1 MRRTM
6 HRGSR
11 TVLWSCVLALAV
23 GMGSPQVWAAAEDV
37 VGEWQITQDF
47 QGRPMVSTLAITKNA
62 DGTLAGQWGSAPLSN
77 VKFQDGKLTF
87 VRTIRFGDQEFS
99 MNYTGTLKDGK
110 LTGTLATEQGDMPAQ
125 AVRKKVK
132 SPVLGQWDLKFS
144 VMDREINA
152 KLAVSEKPD
161 GTLECLWTEP
171 EGQHTLSNV
180 KFQDGKLT
188 FLRKSKLPEIDEF
201 QGTFEGTV
209 KGNAITG
216 VLKHGEMGDFPVQGN
231 RAGAALIGKWDLT
244 TTSEFGAMPG
254 RMVVEGDLSGI
265 YESFGGETPMKEL
278 KLEGDQVTFKVE
290 MGFGDQT
297 FPMNFKGKI
306 DGNTLKGQMGSEMG
320 TSEVTGKKADAAP
333 AAGAAAAGTPGTA
346 PSGLVG
352 TWEMTSEGRD
362 GTPRTNT
369 LKIRADMT
377 GTYTSRDT
385 ETPIKDLKVEGNQVT
400 FKYTRSFNDQEFT
413 QEFKGRVEGNTLKG
427 EFVSERGS
435 RAITGKKAN

>member
-62 DGTLAGQWGSAPLSN
+62 DGTLAGQWGSAP
-77 VKFQDGKLTF
+77 
-87 VRTIRFGDQEFS
+87 
-99 MNYTGTLKDGK
+99 
-110 LTGTLATEQGDMPAQ
+110 
-125 AVRKKVK
+125 
-132 SPVLGQWDLKFS
+132 
-144 VMDREINA
+144 
-152 KLAVSEKPD
+152 
-161 GTLECLWTEP
+161 
-171 EGQHTLSNV
+171 LSNV